1 MQQAKAKAR
10 HQRVVEIIEAI
21 ASKTSSW
28 LFVIIYGSAMI
39 VVGINVPKIVVCEHR
54 GDFCYVTR
62 FRAIKAA
69 LDDLTPPKMQNKI
82 PDKKH

>member
-1 MQQAKAKAR
+1 ML
-10 HQRVVEIIEAI
+10 EIIEVI
-21 ASKTSSW
+21 ALKTSSW

-62 FRAIKAA
+62 FLGIKAA
-69 LDDLTPPKMQNKI
+69 LDDLTPPKTQNKT
-82 PDKKH
+82 PDRKH